1 MDLDRYHRQMLLP
14 GIGPDGQRQLAM
26 GSAIIVGCGALGCT
40 GADLL
45 ARAGVGRITIVDR
58 DIVEVT
64 NLQRQSLFTEADAS
78 SHSPKAAAA
87 AQRLAA
93 VNSTIE
99 INAKITDLNAD
110 NAETILA
117 ASAPPGTPT
126 VIIDGTDNFETRYL
140 LNDLAVKTETP
151 LVYAGVVA
159 TTAMAMSVIPA
170 NADADAPCLRCV
182 FRDPPPPGSQPTC
195 DTAGVLGPVAAIVAS
210 YQSVEAIKFL
220 VARADLVQR
229 SLLSFDPWHG
239 TRTRMDLTKAKDPDC
254 PCCGHH
260 RFEFLNRKGGQ
271 AAVSL
276 CGTGAV
282 QISPARKT
290 TLDLDKLAARLAA
303 LGNFRRTDLLVYGTL
318 TEERDDNNQPV
329 AMTIFEDGRAQI
341 RGVSSPERA
350 RAIYNRTVGG

>member
-14 GIGPDGQRQLAM
+14 GIGPDGQRRLAM
-26 GSAIIVGCGALGCT
+26 GSALIVGCGALGCT
-40 GADLL
+40 AADLL
-45 ARAGVGRITIVDR
+45 ARAGVGTITIVDR

-64 NLQRQSLFTEADAS
+64 NLQRQSLFTEADAD

-93 VNSTIE
+93 VNSTIK
-99 INAKITDLNAD
+99 IVAKVSDLNAS
-110 NAETILA
+110 NAESILA
-117 ASAPPGTPT
+117 SAAPPGRPA
-126 VIIDGTDNFETRYL
+126 VILDGTDNFETRYL
-140 LNDLAVKTETP
+140 LNDLAVKTDTP

-159 TTAMAMSVIPA
+159 TTAMAMSVLPGD
-170 NADADAPCLRCV
+170 ADADAPCLRCV
-182 FRDPPPPGSQPTC
+182 FREPPPPGSQPTC
-195 DTAGVLGPVAAIVAS
+195 DTAGVLGPVASIVAS
-210 YQSVEAIKFL
+210 YQACEAIKFL
-220 VARADLVQR
+220 VGRADLVQR

-239 TRTRMDLTKAKDPDC
+239 SRTRMGLANAKDPDC
-254 PCCGHH
+254 PCCSHH
-260 RFEFLNRKGGQ
+260 RYDFLDRKGGQ

-282 QISPARKT
+282 QIAPARST
-290 TLDLDKLAARLAA
+290 ALDLDKLATRLSA

-318 TEERDDNNQPV
+318 TEERDDNNEPV

-350 RAIYNRTVGG
+350 RAIYDRTVGG